1 MTAPDLTLN
10 KAIET
15 AKVKVSRVS
24 DFLTDEEIDKI
35 HETNLK
41 GKKRAS
47 FDEVDSY
54 IAEIIARFGYETYLA
69 WKLGEIDELD
79 MVHYIQAERAREAQN
94 RLRLENIIVT
104 GVAGANQRTKTG
116 HVPKSLK
123 MAIKMLKSEEKLA
136 KGVI

>member
-94 RLRLENIIVT
+94 RLRLEHIIVA

-116 HVPKSLK
+116 HAPKSLK

>member
-24 DFLTDEEIDKI
+24 DFLTDEEVDKI
-35 HETNLK
+35 HETNLR

-94 RLRLENIIVT
+94 RLRLENIIVA

-116 HVPKSLK
+116 HAPKSLK

>member
-35 HETNLK
+35 HEANLK

-54 IAEIIARFGYETYLA
+54 IAEILARFGYETYLA

-94 RLRLENIIVT
+94 RLRLESIIVA
-104 GVAGANQRTKTG
+104 GVAGANQRTRTG
-116 HVPKSLK
+116 HAPKGLK